1 MFDRL
6 QSALVAVILAV
17 LVWLYA
23 RSRDQELLDNVPI
36 PVDIELASGQMD
48 HYDLEITGPCQV
60 PVSFRGPPSRIRELR
75 GLLQRGEVRVAVTVV
90 VPEDRQD
97 ESHYLDTVRVDA
109 ADVHVPPGVTPSVV
123 EGRNRIPVTL
133 HRLVERRLPVRLD
146 PAPGERV
153 SQIALEPA
161 TVRVR
166 GPQDLLDRVRAIPT
180 QAFALPSSTE
190 KTLGREVT
198 VTRAASLV
206 HELDGRPI
214 RTTPAEVT
222 VRLTLQPNQKL
233 YELSDVPVQ
242 FLCPANFPLRPQ
254 YVNDR
259 AGRVNL
265 KFWGPISGEPP
276 MVVAFIDLTGRNFE
290 PGLYA
295 DEPLRLQLP
304 KDAQLA
310 QNPPRSAAFRLVPF
324 SEPGAKSRDM
334 VHGP

>member
-6 QSALVAVILAV
+6 QSTLVALSLAV

-23 RSRDQELLDNVPI
+23 RSRDQELLDNVAI
-36 PVDIELASGQMD
+36 PVEIGLAPGQAD
-48 HYDLEITGPCQV
+48 QYDLEITGPCQI

-90 VPEDRQD
+90 VPEDRQA
-97 ESHYLDTVRVDA
+97 ESRHLDTVRVDA
-109 ADVHVPPGVTPSVV
+109 ADVHVPPGVTPAVV

-146 PAPGERV
+146 PAPEERV
-153 SQIALEPA
+153 SGVVLEPA

-166 GPQDLLDRVRAIPT
+166 GPQDLLDRLRAIPT
-180 QAFALPSSTE
+180 QPYLVPPGHETG
-190 KTLGREVT
+190 LGQEV
-198 VTRAASLV
+198 VVAGPVPLV
-206 HELDGRPI
+206 RTIDGRPI
-214 RTTPAEVT
+214 KPVPAEVA
-222 VRLTLQPNQKL
+222 VRLTLQAKQKL
-233 YELSDVPVQ
+233 YELTDVPVQ

-254 YVNDR
+254 FVNDR
-259 AGRVNL
+259 SNKVSL
-265 KFWGPISGEPP
+265 KFWGPASGEPP
-276 MVVAFIDLTGRNFE
+276 AVVVFVDLTGRNFE

-310 QNPPRSAAFRLVPF
+310 QNPPRSAAFRLVPVGEL
-324 SEPGAKSRDM
+324 SPKDPDL

>member
-6 QSALVAVILAV
+6 QSAVVAVILAV

-23 RSRDQELLDNVPI
+23 RSRDQEVLDNVPV
-36 PVDIELASGQMD
+36 PVDIELAPGQVD

-60 PVSFRGPPSRIRELR
+60 PVSFRGSPSRIRELR

-90 VPEDRQD
+90 VPEDRQE
-97 ESHYLDTVRVDA
+97 ESYYLDTVRVDA
-109 ADVHVPPGVTPSVV
+109 ADVHVPPGVIASVV
-123 EGRNRIPVTL
+123 EGRDRIPVTL
-133 HRLVERRLPVRLD
+133 HRLVERHLPVRLD
-146 PAPGERV
+146 PAPGEGV
-153 SQIALEPA
+153 SQVTLEPA

-180 QAFALPSSTE
+180 QAFALPPTTE
-190 KTLGREVT
+190 RPPGQDVV
-198 VTRAASLV
+198 VTRTVPLV

-214 RTTPAEVT
+214 RPMPAEVT
-222 VRLTLQPNQKL
+222 VRLTLPPKQKL
-233 YELSDVPVQ
+233 YEVTDVPVQ
-242 FLCPANFPLRPQ
+242 FLCPANFALRPQ

-259 AGRVNL
+259 AGKVNL
-265 KFWGPISGEPP
+265 KFWGPVSGEFPA
-276 MVVAFIDLTGRNFE
+276 VVAYIDLTSRNFE

-310 QNPPRSAAFRLVPF
+310 QSPPRSAAFRLVPL
-324 SEPGAKSRDM
+324 SEAGAKGRDL

>member
-6 QSALVAVILAV
+6 QSALVAVSLAV

-36 PVDIELASGQMD
+36 PVDIELASGQVD

-75 GLLQRGEVRVAVTVV
+75 GLLQRGEVRVAATVV

-97 ESHYLDTVRVDA
+97 ESRYLDTVRVDA
-109 ADVHVPPGVTPSVV
+109 ADVHVPPGIMPLVS
-123 EGRNRIPVTL
+123 EGRNRIPVAL

-146 PAPGERV
+146 PAPADGV
-153 SQIALEPA
+153 SQVTLEPD

-180 QAFALPSSTE
+180 QAVAPPPGTE
-190 KTLGREVT
+190 RPPGQELTLTRT
-198 VTRAASLV
+198 VPLV
-206 HELDGRPI
+206 QELDGRPI
-214 RTTPAEVT
+214 RSTPAQVA
-222 VRLTLQPNQKL
+222 VRLTLPPKQKL
-233 YELSDVPVQ
+233 YELTDVPVQ
-242 FLCPANFPLRPQ
+242 FLCPANFALRPQ

-259 AGRVNL
+259 AGKVNL
-265 KFWGPISGEPP
+265 KFWGPVSGELPA
-276 MVVAFIDLTGRNFE
+276 VVAFIDLTGRNFE

-310 QNPPRSAAFRLVPF
+310 QNPPRSAAFRLVPLN
-324 SEPGAKSRDM
+324 EPGAKGRDL